1 VLLSAVKDKSYRATP
16 LGQLVGRY
24 IRWCRNERGLVDATT
39 IRDYEGTLARM
50 AVTLSDLEPV
60 DVTIDDLRMVIDLW
74 AHREPNTRKKVTSA
88 VRGFWKWAEDE
99 GHVERSPAARLR
111 SPKIPQRSPDLLPM
125 AVDTRLI
132 AAAETARDRLAVI
145 VLLDYGLRRS
155 ELTGILLSDFDLSR
169 RTLTVFGKGQK
180 ERVLPLRGR
189 VILALEEHLLTPLR
203 GLDRIPEPDDYLLY
217 PERRNKH
224 AVSWAKPKQRM
235 NGQTAHRWWYY
246 LLRDAGLVEKDVMRG
261 MHMHRARHT
270 FAVELRRDARDL
282 GVVQH
287 MLGHSDPNT
296 TERYYG
302 HYDLSDLE
310 QAMEQFAKRRG

>member
-1 VLLSAVKDKSYRATP
+1 
-16 LGQLVGRY
+16 
-24 IRWCRNERGLVDATT
+24 
-39 IRDYEGTLARM
+39 
-50 AVTLSDLEPV
+50 
-60 DVTIDDLRMVIDLW
+60 
-74 AHREPNTRKKVTSA
+74 
-88 VRGFWKWAEDE
+88 
-99 GHVERSPAARLR
+99 
-111 SPKIPQRSPDLLPM
+111 M

-132 AAAETARDRLAVI
+132 AAATTARDRLAVI

-155 ELTGILLSDFDLSR
+155 ELTGILISDFDLSR

-189 VILALEEHLLTPLR
+189 VIVALEEHLMTSLR
-203 GLDRIPEPDDYLLY
+203 GLDRQPEPDDYLLY

-224 AVSWAKPKQRM
+224 VFSWAKPKQRM

-261 MHMHRARHT
+261 LHMHRARHT

-287 MLGHSDPNT
+287 ILGHSDPNT

-310 QAMEQFAKRRG
+310 QAMEQFTKKRR